1 MALMSILFSDEPVVT
16 LELGSNL
23 NSSAIRE
30 GIDVYFECNIK
41 SNPWVYKVSWR
52 HNVSLYSSAR
62 SLGESADNESGSEID
77 NISRRSLIASR

>member
-1 MALMSILFSDEPVVT
+1 VPIVS

-23 NSSAIRE
+23 NGSSIRE

-52 HNVSLYSSAR
+52 HNVSVHKCYGCRNVVGMFSFYVTRVFEEIVCVLYAA
-62 SLGESADNESGSEID
+62 E
-77 NISRRSLIASR
+77 